1 MKKLLLLILAYLLIT
16 PSFSQELK
24 KMEIIGKPQKLTTGE
39 MVARRDQNGN
49 YCAAIQMVSYMS
61 GLVSILKSANYPG
74 FFKTIQESFFCIFV
88 KINNRMPE
96 LTIKYRNNRTLQLL
110 TDLAKYFDFE
120 ISPTIG
126 IGKSNESRQ
135 DIPLVA
141 GDSSINID
149 DLTTIFTGKNL
160 DAQNLRKESWTRS

>member
-1 MKKLLLLILAYLLIT
+1 
-16 PSFSQELK
+16 
-24 KMEIIGKPQKLTTGE
+24 
-39 MVARRDQNGN
+39 
-49 YCAAIQMVSYMS
+49 
-61 GLVSILKSANYPG
+61 
-74 FFKTIQESFFCIFV
+74 
-88 KINNRMPE
+88 MPE